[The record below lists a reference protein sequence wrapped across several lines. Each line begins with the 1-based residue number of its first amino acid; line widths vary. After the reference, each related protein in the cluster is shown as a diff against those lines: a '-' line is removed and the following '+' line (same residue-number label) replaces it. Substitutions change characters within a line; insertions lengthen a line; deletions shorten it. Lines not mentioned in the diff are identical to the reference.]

1 MRTLWLLSGVR
12 YTDDLMIH
20 DLVND
25 PHNLFVPDPP
35 KVIPHLVFKFYDDK
49 GRLVSETS
57 EITGTGHYR
66 GDISDVLRKGIN
78 IPDGGS
84 CTVLFGDK
92 AVSFFTSEWGT
103 VYLGDKNGN
112 HC

>member
-1 MRTLWLLSGVR
+1 MT
-12 YTDDLMIH
+12 H

-35 KVIPHLVFKFYDDK
+35 KFPHLVFIPHWVFKLYDGK
-49 GRLVSETS
+49 GNLVSETKD
-57 EITGTGHYR
+57 ITPA
-66 GDISDVLRKGIN
+66 GIE

-84 CTVLFGDK
+84 CTVLFGEK

-103 VYLGDKNGN
+103 VYLGDRNGN